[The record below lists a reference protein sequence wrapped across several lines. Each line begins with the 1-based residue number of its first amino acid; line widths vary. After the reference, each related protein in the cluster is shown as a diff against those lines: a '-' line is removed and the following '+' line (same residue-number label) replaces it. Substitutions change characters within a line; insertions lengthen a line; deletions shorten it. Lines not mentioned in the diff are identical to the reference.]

1 MIHAIEHI
9 AIFSADSKALAQ
21 WYCDTLG
28 FEMALA
34 SEENR
39 TYFVKL
45 PGGGMFEILPANA
58 KPRPDNVM
66 DDAGLRHIAL
76 AVDDFEATY
85 QALKARG
92 ITYAGPVRES
102 FGGSKLVFFTDPDGN
117 LLHLVWRAKPL

>member
-1 MIHAIEHI
+1 MIKAIEHI
-9 AIFSADSKALAQ
+9 AIFSADSKALAR

-28 FEMALA
+28 FELALA

-58 KPRPDNVM
+58 KSRPDNVM

-85 QALKARG
+85 NALKAKG